1 MKTVAEI
8 LRSPEF
14 LALDERLRDPKWHPT
29 PEEVAEALVALALP
43 RKQKNPQQ
51 SLALTQRTTDNHPG

>member
-14 LALDERLRDPKWHPT
+14 VRLDARLRDPNWHPT
-29 PEEVAEALVALALP
+29 PEQVAEALAALAVAPKAKQQPLP
-43 RKQKNPQQ
+43 LILGKT
-51 SLALTQRTTDNHPG
+51 A